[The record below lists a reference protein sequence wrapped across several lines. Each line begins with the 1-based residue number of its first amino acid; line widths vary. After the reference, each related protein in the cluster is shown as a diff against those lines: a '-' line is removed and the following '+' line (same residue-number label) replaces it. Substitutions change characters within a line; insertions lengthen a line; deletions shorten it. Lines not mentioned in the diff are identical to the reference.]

1 MFRVT
6 QPYLNLLEKP
16 KKNFRFSEKKMH
28 FERPNAFQSA
38 LNYIFFQNKKCV
50 PTLPKL
56 LRPVTQNT
64 LIFFIW
70 PNIDLKSFYSSLY
83 MCVCFYSVVSYE
95 LAGGGSRISGKGVH
109 MYKGVEVCFADF
121 ISFFFNP

>member
-1 MFRVT
+1 M
-6 QPYLNLLEKP
+6 
-16 KKNFRFSEKKMH
+16 
-28 FERPNAFQSA
+28 
-38 LNYIFFQNKKCV
+38 

-83 MCVCFYSVVSYE
+83 MCVCFYSVVSNE
-95 LAGGGSRISGKGVH
+95 LAGVDPGFLERG
-109 MYKGVEVCFADF
+109 F
-121 ISFFFNP
+121 ICI